1 MLDLYTASRD
11 DLIRVVLEQRE
22 VIARL
27 EAQLAQQQR
36 EVATVQGTAQQLA
49 QRVGELAQRVRESEG
64 RRPGR
69 PPGPAGPAPSPDT
82 PAPPKPPR
90 KKRRHNAAR
99 RRMAPT
105 ARVVHA
111 LEDCPACGCR
121 LAGGTVART
130 REVVE
135 VRPTPVQVTEHVYL
149 RRRCPRCRQRRTPRV
164 DLAGEALGRQR
175 LGLNLVSLVAT
186 LREEGRL
193 PLRTIQW
200 YLDTFHALHLSVGG
214 LAGVLRRAARQGAAL
229 AEGIRHQIRGSPVVH
244 VDETGWRE
252 NGQGGSVWTFS
263 TPEARYFVRRGRH
276 KEVVDEVL
284 GERFDGVLV
293 SDFYAAYDHYPG
305 VQQRC
310 WTHLLRAVHD
320 LRVAHPADPAVGQWA
335 AGLHDLYTR
344 AVACAQGEAA
354 PAARRQAQRRFE
366 QEALAL
372 CRPYREAPA
381 APQRTLCQ
389 RVARYLP
396 ALFEFVVDP
405 RLPATNNAA
414 ERSLRH
420 LVTSRKISGGTRSA
434 EGSATKMALAT
445 LFGTWRAE
453 GRNPF
458 AACRAMLTAH

>member
-11 DLIRVVLEQRE
+11 DLIRLVLEQRE
-22 VIARL
+22 ALARQD
-27 EAQLAQQQR
+27 AQLAQQQR
-36 EVATVQGTAQQLA
+36 ELAAVQATAQQLA
-49 QRVGELAQRVRESEG
+49 QRVGELAQRVRELEG
-64 RRPGR
+64 RRPVR
-69 PPGPAGPAPSPDT
+69 PPDT

-99 RRMAPT
+99 RRMTPT
-105 ARVVHA
+105 AQVVHA
-111 LEDCPACGCR
+111 VATCPACGVR
-121 LAGGTVART
+121 LAGGRVRHT
-130 REVVE
+130 REVIE
-135 VRPTPVQVTEHVYL
+135 VTPTPVTVTEHVYL
-149 RRRCPRCRQRRTPRV
+149 ARRCPRCRQHWAPRV
-164 DLAGEALGRQR
+164 ELAGAVLGRQR
-175 LGLNLVSLVAT
+175 LGVGLVSLVAT

-200 YLDTFHALHLSVGG
+200 YLDTCHTLHLSVGG
-214 LAGVLRRAARQGAAL
+214 LVKVLKRVAAQGADVVA
-229 AEGIRHQIRGSPVVH
+229 GIRNQIRGSPVVN

-252 NGQGGSVWTFS
+252 NGQHGSVWTFA

-284 GERFDGVLV
+284 GERFDGALV

-310 WTHLLRAVHD
+310 WTHLLREVHD
-320 LRVAHPADPAVGQWA
+320 LRVGHAGDAALAAWA

-344 AVACAQGEAA
+344 AVACAQGEAT

-372 CRPYREAPA
+372 CRPYLAAAE

-389 RVARYLP
+389 RVAKYLP

-405 RLPATNNAA
+405 RIPATNNAA

-420 LVTSRKISGGTRSA
+420 LVTSRKISGGTRSG
-434 EGSATKMALAT
+434 EGSDTKMALAT

-453 GRNPF
+453 GQNPF